1 MVNSW
6 RRGFSFALD
15 FCPDERRFLYVE
27 NPAVVDAFLSDVSSE
42 YDDIRLGERKSMAV
56 SFSGSFMRYINDV
69 PDSDSI
75 ADVKVIQVI
84 GGEAS

>member
-6 RRGFSFALD
+6 RRCFSFALN
-15 FCPDERRFLYVE
+15 FCPDEWRFLYVE

-42 YDDIRLGERKSMAV
+42 YDEVRLGERKSMAV
-56 SFSGSFMRYINDV
+56 SFSGSFMGYINDV

-75 ADVKVIQVI
+75 TDVKMIQVI

>member
-27 NPAVVDAFLSDVSSE
+27 NPAVVEDFLSDISSE
-42 YDDIRLGERKSMAV
+42 YDEVRLGE
-56 SFSGSFMRYINDV
+56 
-69 PDSDSI
+69 
-75 ADVKVIQVI
+75 
-84 GGEAS
+84 